1 MIYGRKALQVGVLLV
16 LSLAFVPNTARAQQD
31 DELSCAERMTEQLR
45 RFNENCLS
53 EIVSFVA
60 SQSELSAKI
69 FSESEKYYV
78 ALTRNDG
85 ELIAEAVSKFNYP
98 LMKDDV
104 ANTLKQ
110 LGWTPPE
117 NESDDWKKR
126 ISGDDVRNGVAAE
139 DIAKA
144 LAAYGLKKG
153 EAIAVTIGAES

>member
-1 MIYGRKALQVGVLLV
+1 MRRKNDGAVEAL
-16 LSLAFVPNTARAQQD
+16 
-31 DELSCAERMTEQLR
+31 
-45 RFNENCLS
+45 NENCLS
-53 EIVSFVA
+53 ELVSFVA
-60 SQSELSAKI
+60 SQSGLSAKI
-69 FSESEKYYV
+69 FSENEKYYV

-117 NESDDWKKR
+117 NKLDDWKKR

>member
-1 MIYGRKALQVGVLLV
+1 
-16 LSLAFVPNTARAQQD
+16 
-31 DELSCAERMTEQLR
+31 MTEQLR

-53 EIVSFVA
+53 ELVSFVA

-69 FSESEKYYV
+69 FSENEKYYV

-117 NESDDWKKR
+117 NEADDWKKQ
-126 ISGDDVRNGVAAE
+126 INGDDVRNGVAAE

>member
-1 MIYGRKALQVGVLLV
+1 MIHGRKALQAGVLIV
-16 LSLAFVPNTARAQQD
+16 SSLAFTPSTLRAQQD
-31 DELSCAERMTEQLR
+31 AGQSCAERMTEQLR
-45 RFNENCLS
+45 RFNEECLS
-53 EIVSFVA
+53 DLVSYVA
-60 SQSELSAKI
+60 SQSGLSAKVS
-69 FSESEKYYV
+69 SEREKYYV
-78 ALTRNDG
+78 ELTRNNGD
-85 ELIAEAVSKFNYP
+85 LIAEATSKSNYP

-153 EAIAVTIGAES
+153 EAITVTIGAES

>member
-1 MIYGRKALQVGVLLV
+1 
-16 LSLAFVPNTARAQQD
+16 
-31 DELSCAERMTEQLR
+31 
-45 RFNENCLS
+45 
-53 EIVSFVA
+53 
-60 SQSELSAKI
+60 
-69 FSESEKYYV
+69 
-78 ALTRNDG
+78 
-85 ELIAEAVSKFNYP
+85 
-98 LMKDDV
+98 MKDDV

-110 LGWTPPE
+110 LGWAPPE